1 MARRE
6 KILIQERPLEV
17 GKNGDMDEMVYF
29 SADGKGAHKVH
40 HVTPEYYKNR
50 NESPPE
56 GLKQVEAVRKFVPG
70 QIRRVFFEVPEAP
83 EEPCR

>member
-6 KILIQERPLEV
+6 QILIQERPLEV
-17 GKNGDMDEMVYF
+17 GKTSEMDEMICF
-29 SADGKGAHKVH
+29 SADGKVSHRVH

-56 GLKQVEAVRKFVPG
+56 GLKEVEAVRKFVPG
-70 QIRRVFFEVPEAP
+70 QIRRAFFLPPESGDEAI
-83 EEPCR
+83 